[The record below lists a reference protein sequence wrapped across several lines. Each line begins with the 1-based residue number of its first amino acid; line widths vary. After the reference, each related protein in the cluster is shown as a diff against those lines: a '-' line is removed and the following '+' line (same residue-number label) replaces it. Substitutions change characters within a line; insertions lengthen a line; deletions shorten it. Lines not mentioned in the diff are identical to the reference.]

1 LNGENQKGTRSE
13 WFGEKKREKI
23 PISFMPVVK
32 IWGPLLKLVLIHMG
46 PGVKGKNK

>member
-1 LNGENQKGTRSE
+1 MEKIKTVQDLNGS
-13 WFGEKKREKI
+13 EKKKRGKI